1 MIFPIQLKLSL
12 IISSFLSFFN
22 IKINDDTNLKII
34 LIGISVDNIVKILC
48 KILTAI
54 TLIFKSDS

>member
-34 LIGISVDNIVKILC
+34 LIGISVDNIVKILYTILI
-48 KILTAI
+48 KILKY
-54 TLIFKSDS
+54 LVKF